1 MSRRGW
7 LLFIAMG
14 LIWGIP
20 YLLIKIAVA
29 ELHPTALVLFR
40 TIIGALLLVP
50 WAASR
55 GALRPLP
62 PHWRAILLYTAV
74 EVAVPWFL
82 ISDAERRLSSSLTGL
97 LLAVAPSVGA
107 LLVWLSRSGDRV
119 DSRRIA
125 GLALGFLGVAALVG
139 LNVSYRDLAAACEV
153 LLVAVGYAVGP
164 MIIARRLNDLPPLGV
179 VAASLAVTGLAYLPF
194 ALTHLPAT
202 LPSGPVLLSVAVLG
216 VVCTALAFLLFFAL
230 IAEVGPARATVITYV
245 NPAVAL
251 LLGVLILGEPFT
263 FGAGVGFLLIVLG
276 SYLATRRSQE
286 PLAAVQGGLTTGGSA
301 GGGGRNATPPV
312 P

>member
-29 ELHPTALVLFR
+29 DLHPTALVLFR
-40 TIIGALLLVP
+40 TTIGALLLVP
-50 WAASR
+50 LAASQ
-55 GALRPLP
+55 GALRPLLR
-62 PHWRAILLYTAV
+62 HWRAILLYTAV
-74 EVAVPWFL
+74 EVALPWFL
-82 ISDAERRLSSSLTGL
+82 LADAERRLSSSLTGL
-97 LLAVAPSVGA
+97 LIAASPSAGAV
-107 LLVWLSRSGDRV
+107 LVWLSRSRDRI

-125 GLALGFLGVAALVG
+125 GLALGFVGVAALVG
-139 LNVSYRDLAAACEV
+139 LDVSYRDLGAVGEV
-153 LLVAVGYAVGP
+153 LLVAIAYALGP
-164 MIIARRLNDLPPLGV
+164 LIIARRLSDLPPVGV
-179 VAASLAVTGLAYLPF
+179 VAASLGLTGLAYLPF
-194 ALTHLPAT
+194 GLLHLPAA
-202 LPSGPVLLSVAVLG
+202 LPPVQVLLSVAILG

-251 LLGVLILGEPFT
+251 LLGVLILAEPFT
-263 FGAGVGFLLIVLG
+263 VGAAVGFLLIVLG
-276 SYLATRRSQE
+276 SYLATRRSQG
-286 PLAAVQGGLTTGGSA
+286 PVAAVEGEPSTRGS
-301 GGGGRNATPPV
+301 V

>member
-14 LIWGIP
+14 VIWGIP
-20 YLLIKIAVA
+20 YLLIKVAVA
-29 ELHPTALVLFR
+29 DLHPTALVLFR
-40 TIIGALLLVP
+40 TVIGALLLIP
-50 WAASR
+50 WAAAQ
-55 GALRPLP
+55 GWLRPLL
-62 PHWRAILLYTAV
+62 PHWRAIIVYTAV
-74 EVAVPWFL
+74 EVALPWFL

-97 LLAVAPSVGA
+97 LLAVVPSVGA
-107 LLVWLSRSGDRV
+107 VLVWLSATGDRI

-125 GLALGFLGVAALVG
+125 GLGLGFLGVAALVG
-139 LNVSYRDLAAACEV
+139 LDVSFRDLGAVGEV

-164 MIIARRLNDLPPLGV
+164 MIIARRLNDLPPVGV
-179 VAASLAVTGLAYLPF
+179 VAASLGLTTLAYLPF
-194 ALTHLPAT
+194 GLLQFPSALP
-202 LPSGPVLLSVAVLG
+202 PVQVVVSVAILG

-263 FGAGVGFLLIVLG
+263 LGAGLGFFLIVLG
-276 SYLATRRSQE
+276 SYLATRRSRQ
-286 PLAAVQGGLTTGGSA
+286 PIPAV
-301 GGGGRNATPPV
+301 
-312 P
+312 

>member
-14 LIWGIP
+14 VIWGIP
-20 YLLIKIAVA
+20 YLLIKVAVSD
-29 ELHPTALVLFR
+29 LHPTVLVLFR
-40 TIIGALLLVP
+40 TSIGAVLLVP

-55 GALRPLP
+55 GALRPLL
-62 PHWRAILLYTAV
+62 PHWRAILIYTAV
-74 EVAVPWFL
+74 EVALPWFL
-82 ISDAERRLSSSLTGL
+82 LSDAERRLSSSLTGL
-97 LLAVAPSVGA
+97 LVAVVPSVGA

-125 GLALGFLGVAALVG
+125 GLVLGFLGVAALVG
-139 LNVSYRDLAAACEV
+139 YNVSFRDFGAVGEV
-153 LLVAVGYAVGP
+153 MLVAIGYATGP
-164 MIIARRLNDLPPLGV
+164 MIIARKLNDLPPTGV
-179 VAASLAVTGLAYLPF
+179 VAASLFLTGLVYLPIG
-194 ALTHLPAT
+194 LLR
-202 LPSGPVLLSVAVLG
+202 LPSAVPPVQVLLSVTILG

-263 FGAGVGFLLIVLG
+263 LGAGIGFLLIVLG
-276 SYLATRRSQE
+276 SILATRRSSQ
-286 PLAAVQGGLTTGGSA
+286 PVAAVAETA
-301 GGGGRNATPPV
+301 GVSNNTLN
-312 P
+312 

>member
-29 ELHPTALVLFR
+29 DLHPTALVLFR
-40 TIIGALLLVP
+40 TTIGALLLVP
-50 WAASR
+50 LAASQ
-55 GALRPLP
+55 GALRPLLR
-62 PHWRAILLYTAV
+62 HWRAILLYTAV
-74 EVAVPWFL
+74 EVALPWFL
-82 ISDAERRLSSSLTGL
+82 LADAERRLSSSLTGL
-97 LLAVAPSVGA
+97 LIAASPSAGAV
-107 LLVWLSRSGDRV
+107 LVWLSRSRDRI

-125 GLALGFLGVAALVG
+125 GLALGFVGVAALVG
-139 LNVSYRDLAAACEV
+139 LDVSYRDLGAVGEV
-153 LLVAVGYAVGP
+153 LLVAIAYALGP
-164 MIIARRLNDLPPLGV
+164 LIIARRLSDLPPVGV
-179 VAASLAVTGLAYLPF
+179 VAASLGLTGLAYLPF
-194 ALTHLPAT
+194 GLLHLPAAR
-202 LPSGPVLLSVAVLG
+202 PPVQVLLSVAILG

-251 LLGVLILGEPFT
+251 LLGVLILAEPFT
-263 FGAGVGFLLIVLG
+263 VGAAVGFLLIVLG
-276 SYLATRRSQE
+276 SYLATRRSRG
-286 PLAAVQGGLTTGGSA
+286 PVAAVEGEPSTRGS
-301 GGGGRNATPPV
+301 V